1 MRFNKINRQI
11 LALAIP
17 SIIANITT
25 PLLALVDTAVVGHM
39 GSAMFIAAIAVG
51 GSIFNMVYW
60 MFGFLR
66 MGSSGLTAQEWGR
79 GDMKSCY
86 DVLRRSLVI
95 ALAAGILIILL
106 CRPLLSAMLFF
117 MDTDHP
123 TSALVDTYFSI
134 LVFGAPAVLA
144 NYSLT
149 GWFLGMQNSR
159 ITMWISVLIN
169 VTNIAV
175 SLVLV
180 FIFHLGIS
188 GVAVGTLVAQW
199 VGCLAGFM
207 AALRYGF
214 SFREFSM
221 RSIFEKSG
229 IKRFFSINFDI
240 FLRTVCLIAVTLWF
254 TREGSRQGITMLA
267 VNTLLMQYFIIFSY
281 FMDGFAFAG
290 EALAGRY
297 LGASDAGS
305 FRLTVN
311 RLLRWGTGIAF
322 LFTILYV
329 AGGDL
334 LLHLLSDDAG
344 VVASAH
350 EFRWWAAT
358 IPFAG
363 FAAFIWDGI
372 FIGVTHTR
380 QMLLSMVYAMA
391 VFFISLY
398 FFKPSL
404 SNHGLWLSFILYLV
418 TRGIV
423 LAIFYFRSVRGK
435 LPVE

>member
-1 MRFNKINRQI
+1 MGFSKINRQI

-25 PLLALVDTAVVGHM
+25 PLLALVDTAIVGHM

-66 MGSSGLTAQEWGR
+66 MGSSGITAQEWGR
-79 GDMKSCY
+79 GDIRSCY
-86 DVLRRSLVI
+86 DVLHRSLVI
-95 ALAAGILIILL
+95 ALAAGLLIILL
-106 CRPLLSAMLFF
+106 SRPLLSVMLYF
-117 MDTDHP
+117 MDTDRA

-180 FIFHLGIS
+180 FVFRLGIT

-199 VGCLAGFM
+199 AGCLAGFI
-207 AALRYGF
+207 AAGRYGF
-214 SFREFSM
+214 TFRGYSFRH
-221 RSIFEKSG
+221 IFEPSA
-229 IKRFFSINFDI
+229 IRRFFSINFDI
-240 FLRTVCLIAVTLWF
+240 FLRTLCLIAVTLWF

-297 LGASDAGS
+297 LGAADYDA
-305 FRLTVN
+305 FRLTVS
-311 RLLRWGTGIAF
+311 RLLRWGAGIA
-322 LFTILYV
+322 LSFTVMYV

-334 LLHLLSDDAG
+334 LLRLLSDDAA
-344 VVASAH
+344 VVSSAH

-358 IPFAG
+358 IPFTG
-363 FAAFIWDGI
+363 FAAFIWDGV
-372 FIGVTHTR
+372 FIGVTRTR
-380 QMLLSMVYAMA
+380 QMLLSMASAMA

-398 FFKPSL
+398 FFKPVL

-423 LAIFYFRSVRGK
+423 LTVFYYRSVRRS
-435 LPVE
+435 V